1 MSMPCKNSPV
11 AVIAA
16 AGKEVPVAVLAAAAE
31 EVSVAVTA
39 AAAKEVPVIVLA
51 AAAEEVP
58 VAVQPEP
65 PCDLAAVQSHQPS
78 QTALQQSCS
87 QPRPAE
93 SAE

>member
-1 MSMPCKNSPV
+1 MSCKDSPV
-11 AVIAA
+11 AVLAA
-16 AGKEVPVAVLAAAAE
+16 AGKEVPAAVTAAAAK
-31 EVSVAVTA
+31 EVSFAVIA

-78 QTALQQSCS
+78 HSALQQSRS